1 VALHP
6 LLLPGRNHAT
16 STGCCSSGDRIRRGW
31 QDNEPEDGDHEMTK
45 DRTGAGAWL
54 MVMIGWGA
62 VLPGAAQ
69 DVILGRPTDR
79 SVTANLLSHRNLETF
94 VEYGTR
100 SGAYNLKTA
109 VFKVEAGEPL
119 EIKLEGLQP
128 DTRYYYRL
136 RSPDAGA
143 EATFHTQ
150 RPAGATFIFAV
161 EADPHTT
168 NDSAPEVFR
177 RSLRHQLASSADF
190 LIDLG
195 DTFMSDKLESPTW
208 DSVVSCHLQ
217 ARSYFALVG
226 HSLPLF
232 LALGNHEGERGRLL
246 DGSAN
251 NLAVRATNARKLYY
265 PNPEPGPFYSG
276 SARSE
281 PFVGRRQNYYAWTW
295 ADALFVVLDPY
306 WYTTARP
313 GQGGDNWYLTLGRE
327 QYDWLK
333 DSLERSSAKFKFV
346 FAHNLV
352 GGLNLDGRARAGIEG
367 AAYFE
372 WGGHNQDGSWG
383 FSGKRPGWDMPI
395 HHLLVKYNVR
405 AFFHGHDHL
414 YAKQDLDGVVYQEVP
429 QPSRSRERS
438 PAERGYTRGDIL
450 PGSGY
455 LRVRVSPDGVKV
467 EFIRTDEGA
476 GEVAHAYSILP
487 RLKNTSESLTTM
499 AGSKVTPAPSEQD
512 PVPAQPG
519 GRNGKGR
526 RPPPDRKK

>member
-1 VALHP
+1 
-6 LLLPGRNHAT
+6 
-16 STGCCSSGDRIRRGW
+16 
-31 QDNEPEDGDHEMTK
+31 MTK
-45 DRTGAGAWL
+45 DRPRAGACL
-54 MVMIGWGA
+54 LVMVGWGA

-79 SVTANLLSHRNLETF
+79 SVTANLLLDRNRETSI
-94 VEYGTR
+94 EYGTR
-100 SGAYNLKTA
+100 SGAYTLKTA
-109 VFKVEAGEPL
+109 LSKVEAGKPL
-119 EIKLEGLQP
+119 EVQLEGLQP

-150 RPAGATFIFAV
+150 RPAGSSFTFAV
-161 EADPHTT
+161 EADPHTN

-177 RSLRHQLASSADF
+177 RSLRHELASSADF

-208 DSVVSCHLQ
+208 DSVVKSHLQ

-232 LALGNHEGERGRLL
+232 LALGNHEGESGRLL

-251 NLAVRATNARKLYY
+251 NLAVWATNARKLYY
-265 PNPEPGPFYSG
+265 PNPTPGPFYTG

-281 PFVGRRQNYYAWTW
+281 PFVGLRQNYYAWNW
-295 ADALFVVLDPY
+295 GDALFVVLDPY
-306 WYTTARP
+306 GYSSARP
-313 GQGGDNWYLTLGRE
+313 GQGCDNWYLTLGRE

-333 DSLERSSAKFKFV
+333 KSLENSAAKFKFV

-383 FSGKRPGWDMPI
+383 FSNKRPGWDMPI
-395 HHLLVKYNVR
+395 HHLLVKYNVT

-414 YAKQDLDGVVYQEVP
+414 YAQQDLDGVVYQEVP

-467 EFIRTDEGA
+467 EFIRTDEGV

-487 RLKNTSESLTTM
+487 RSKNTSESPTTM
-499 AGSKVTPAPSEQD
+499 VGSKVASAPVEAEPARTQPSERSR
-512 PVPAQPG
+512 G
-519 GRNGKGR
+519 GR
-526 RPPPDRKK
+526 RPGQQPPPRRDE